1 MRDDGFETLGLIF
14 IIVLAIAVA
23 GAALISMGIVG

>member
-14 IIVLAIAVA
+14 IIVLTVAVA